1 MMAMRLGFG
10 AIDLDLHARIA
21 AEFNILAGGAGSW
34 HRAVTW

>member
-10 AIDLDLHARIA
+10 AIDLDLRARIA
-21 AEFNILAGGAGSW
+21 VESSILADGAGSW